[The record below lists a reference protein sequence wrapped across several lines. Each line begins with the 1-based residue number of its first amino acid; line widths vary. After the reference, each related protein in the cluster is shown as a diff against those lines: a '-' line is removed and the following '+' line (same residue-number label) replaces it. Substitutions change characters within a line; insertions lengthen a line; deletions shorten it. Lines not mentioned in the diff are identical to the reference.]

1 MEYHTGDTLEMELVG
16 LSSDGRAVGRSAEG
30 MTVFVRGGVPGQ
42 IVVARL
48 TAVKK
53 RMAEA
58 ELVEVRQRAKEERPA
73 PCPHAG
79 SCGGCPWQILP
90 HAVQLEWKRRIVQD
104 SLQRIGRLHL
114 PEERILPVLS
124 AGEEKQW
131 GYRNKME
138 FAFAAN
144 GEGRTL
150 LGLRERSSRRVTEV
164 THCLLQSPRTMAVL
178 DELRRLCE
186 KYRLHAAAAPQKER
200 RQRHGAFSRSV
211 RQNDILRFAV
221 IREPLAG
228 GCLVEL
234 ITLPSPQEAGNI
246 RSMGRELLD
255 GPCGVTGF
263 VHSIRRSESD
273 VAYGEETAFT
283 LGEAQLRETLRLQ
296 GRDVT
301 FRLDHNSFFQ
311 VNSRAAELLYNAA
324 ADLASSL
331 FGSPEKGIWGE
342 NCWDIYCGAGGLAL
356 TMAPHFRHVFGLEA
370 VAPAVDLAR
379 KNAGAAGGETT
390 FRFEAGDAANLEQR
404 FSRMG
409 TPDLLVTDPPRAGMD
424 EHTVK
429 AILRHR
435 PPRMVL
441 VSCNPATLARDLA
454 LLAPAYHIRA
464 VQPVDLFPQTP
475 HVETLAALE
484 SGAGA

>member
-186 KYRLHAAAAPQKER
+186 KYRLHAGSATEPSAGRYGRTTFCASPSSANLWPGAVLWSSSPCLPRRRRAISAAW
-200 RQRHGAFSRSV
+200 
-211 RQNDILRFAV
+211 
-221 IREPLAG
+221 
-228 GCLVEL
+228 
-234 ITLPSPQEAGNI
+234 AGNFW
-246 RSMGRELLD
+246 
-255 GPCGVTGF
+255 T
-263 VHSIRRSESD
+263 
-273 VAYGEETAFT
+273 
-283 LGEAQLRETLRLQ
+283 
-296 GRDVT
+296 
-301 FRLDHNSFFQ
+301 
-311 VNSRAAELLYNAA
+311 
-324 ADLASSL
+324 
-331 FGSPEKGIWGE
+331 
-342 NCWDIYCGAGGLAL
+342 
-356 TMAPHFRHVFGLEA
+356 
-370 VAPAVDLAR
+370 APA
-379 KNAGAAGGETT
+379 G
-390 FRFEAGDAANLEQR
+390 
-404 FSRMG
+404 
-409 TPDLLVTDPPRAGMD
+409 
-424 EHTVK
+424 
-429 AILRHR
+429 
-435 PPRMVL
+435 
-441 VSCNPATLARDLA
+441 
-454 LLAPAYHIRA
+454 
-464 VQPVDLFPQTP
+464 
-475 HVETLAALE
+475 
-484 SGAGA
+484 